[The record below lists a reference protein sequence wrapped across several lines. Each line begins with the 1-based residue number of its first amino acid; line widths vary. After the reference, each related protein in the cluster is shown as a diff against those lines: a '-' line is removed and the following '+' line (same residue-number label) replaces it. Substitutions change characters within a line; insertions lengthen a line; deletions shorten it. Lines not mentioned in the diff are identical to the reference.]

1 MDLDEFSRKHSQAVG
16 EFNDHERRGDGI
28 RVASSLAAGLSVLR
42 DALYFRMHE
51 DVERVLGRDSM
62 LMPVSELKAQRLT
75 KIEIEVYQ
83 IAESG
88 AAAKEFG
95 YTGATE
101 WYVEWLAR
109 VRLAADQVTPAA
121 RKGLADYLA
130 LSPEKRV
137 ARFEGA
143 LAKVLPEST
152 RAPLVLFR
160 LFPVSVQIATALA
173 FADHGRAPSLRHAQ
187 TTVLPSILDCRACH
201 GKVLENGESCP
212 GCGNPLWKFSWLTSA
227 D

>member
-1 MDLDEFSRKHSQAVG
+1 MDLDEFSQKHSQAVA
-16 EFNDHERRGDGI
+16 EFNEHERRSDGI

-42 DALYFRMHE
+42 DALFCRMHE

-62 LMPVSELKAQRLT
+62 LMPVSELKTQRLT

-88 AAAKEFG
+88 AAAQEFG

-101 WYVEWLAR
+101 WYVEWLSR
-109 VRLAADQVTPAA
+109 VRLTADQVTPAA
-121 RKGLADYLA
+121 RKGLAEYLA
-130 LSPEKRV
+130 LSGEKRI

-143 LAKVLPEST
+143 LAKILPEST

-160 LFPVSVQIATALA
+160 LLPTGVQIATALA
-173 FADHGRAPSLRHAQ
+173 FADHGRAPVLRNAQ
-187 TTVLPSILDCRACH
+187 AAVLPAILDCRTCH
-201 GKVLENGESCP
+201 GKVLENGEMCR
-212 GCGNPLWKFSWLTSA
+212 GCGNPLWKFSWLTAA

>member
-1 MDLDEFSRKHSQAVG
+1 MDLDEFSQKHSQAVE
-16 EFNDHERRGDGI
+16 EFNEHERRGDGI
-28 RVASSLAAGLSVLR
+28 RIAASLAAGLSVLR
-42 DALYFRMHE
+42 DALFYRMHE

-62 LMPVSELKAQRLT
+62 LMPVSELKTLRLT

-88 AAAKEFG
+88 AAAREFG
-95 YTGATE
+95 YTAATE
-101 WYVEWLAR
+101 WYVEWLSR

-121 RKGLADYLA
+121 RKGLTDYLA

-137 ARFEGA
+137 GRFEDA

-187 TTVLPSILDCRACH
+187 TAVLPAILDCRACH

-212 GCGNPLWKFSWLTSA
+212 GCGNPLWKFSWLTAA

>member
-1 MDLDEFSRKHSQAVG
+1 MDLDEFSRKHSQAVD
-16 EFNDHERRGDGI
+16 EFNEHEHRSDGI
-28 RVASSLAAGLSVLR
+28 RVAGSLTAGLSVLR
-42 DALYFRMHE
+42 DALFYRMHE

-62 LMPVSELKAQRLT
+62 LMPVSEIKAQRLT

-83 IAESG
+83 IVESG
-88 AAAKEFG
+88 VAAGEFG

-101 WYVEWLAR
+101 WFVEWLCR
-109 VRLAADQVTPAA
+109 LRLAADQVTPAA
-121 RKGLADYLA
+121 RKGLAQYLS

-143 LAKVLPEST
+143 LAKILPEST

-160 LFPVSVQIATALA
+160 LFPLCVQIATALA
-173 FADHGRAPSLRHAQ
+173 FGDHGRAPSLRNAQ
-187 TTVLPSILDCRACH
+187 AAVLPAIVDCRKCR
-201 GKVLENGESCP
+201 GRVLENGESCP
-212 GCGNPLWKFSWLTSA
+212 GCGNPLWKFSWLTSV

>member
-1 MDLDEFSRKHSQAVG
+1 MDLDEFSQKHSQAVD
-16 EFNDHERRGDGI
+16 EFNEHERRSDGI

-42 DALYFRMHE
+42 DALFCRMHE

-88 AAAKEFG
+88 AAAREFG

-101 WYVEWLAR
+101 WYVEWLS
-109 VRLAADQVTPAA
+109 RLRLTADQETPAA
-121 RKGLADYLA
+121 RKRLSEYLA
-130 LSPEKRV
+130 LPAEKRV

-152 RAPLVLFR
+152 QAPLVLFR
-160 LFPVSVQIATALA
+160 LFPLCVRIATALA
-173 FADHGRAPSLRHAQ
+173 FADHGRVPGLRHAQ
-187 TTVLPSILDCRACH
+187 AALLPAIVDCRACH

-212 GCGNPLWKFSWLTSA
+212 GCGNPLWKFSWLTAA